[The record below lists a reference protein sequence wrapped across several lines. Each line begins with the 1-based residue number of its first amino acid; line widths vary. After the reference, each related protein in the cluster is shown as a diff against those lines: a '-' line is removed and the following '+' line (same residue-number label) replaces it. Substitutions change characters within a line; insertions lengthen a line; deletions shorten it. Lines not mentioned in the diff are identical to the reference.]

1 MNIKTKEKIFDLVL
15 ADALMNSLDI
25 EIKKLDDDNEYDD
38 HIFPT
43 EFDRK
48 NRKIANSLGRKDRIR
63 KNAQICVKA
72 VVTAAAIMGVIF
84 GGLLTQP
91 PVYAAVQNVIR
102 TIFDKFDKY
111 DYIGEELTIGNF
123 NNNIRLGYV
132 PDGYYLSSGDYSH
145 AFVSLTYADEYENEI
160 MFDYGIANG
169 TSSIYD
175 NEHNSYS
182 TFTINSTEYY
192 YYESYDKD
200 FFNTLVWTKNGYVFS
215 IFAHLSKDELVKIA
229 ENVK

>member
-25 EIKKLDDDNEYDD
+25 EIQKLDDDNEYDD
-38 HIFPT
+38 HIFST

-200 FFNTLVWTKNGYVFS
+200 FFNTLVWTKNGYAFS
-215 IFAHLSKDELVKIA
+215 IFAHLPKDELVKIA

>member
-1 MNIKTKEKIFDLVL
+1 MNIETKEKIFDLVL
-15 ADALMNSLDI
+15 ADALMNSLDM
-25 EIKKLDDDNEYDD
+25 EIQKLDDNHEYDN
-38 HIFPT
+38 HKFPA
-43 EFDRK
+43 EFDMK
-48 NRKIANSLGRKDRIR
+48 NKKIANSIGRKDRIR
-63 KNAQICVKA
+63 KKAQICVKS
-72 VVTAAAIMGVIF
+72 VVIAAAIMGVIF

-111 DYIGEELTIGNF
+111 DYSGEELTVDNF

-132 PDGYYLSSGDYSH
+132 PDGYYLSCGYYSH
-145 AFVSLTYADEYENEI
+145 AFVSLTYVNEYENEI
-160 MFDYGIANG
+160 MLDYGIANG

-182 TFTINSTEYY
+182 NFTINGIEYH
-192 YYESYDKD
+192 YYESNDSNFPSMIVWYDK
-200 FFNTLVWTKNGYVFS
+200 GYSFS
-215 IFAHLSKDELVKIA
+215 ISAHLSKEEFVKIA